1 MRYLL
6 LATLGTA
13 LFFGVYWL
21 LMRREKRFDMVRC
34 YLLGTLVLALVLPL
48 VHITLPI
55 TPAFSYLGATP
66 APQSLSTIPNN
77 ATLTA
82 PNPQGNVNRPPLRH
96 DNGGLQ
102 TIRLQQHD
110 DSTVPA
116 GRTTV
121 QSLLLIVYLTGAA
134 VAVILL
140 ASKLLRLR
148 RRLRPLP
155 YTVEDG
161 IRLSLLDD
169 DTPAFSFGNHIVV
182 GCRGFSP
189 AEIRQLIG
197 HEKVHIRQRHTLDLL
212 LCELAKTL
220 LWFNPMVYLYQRELK
235 RIHEFIA
242 DNQML
247 SADDGA
253 DYAALF
259 YHQVSGKPYCPIA
272 NTFDYGMIHQRI
284 AMMARHRTRCG
295 WLKPLAA
302 LPLVAVLLLAGC
314 QQKGALDGLY
324 TVSDMALMSDNPN
337 EPTLQCSEFLS
348 LENRLFHFHPDGRVD
363 ILNQQEDSAT
373 IHCTYK
379 LDDNGLHIFT
389 DSGKQW
395 LDMQVE
401 TVHCDAD
408 SIVLRFV
415 DPTPMAGMGKMLSN
429 LPTYRYRIDTVDV
442 STSTTTVDGQ
452 IIEVFQ
458 GTQTDTVFAHVTVP
472 CQYSDTCNWN
482 LGNRLLGAAT
492 NEVTTFVHQYKT
504 QSGDMVEEFGTTW
517 EFRDNALLP
526 DAQSRYDTV
535 SHFNPSLPND
545 RFILSVTLK
554 KK

>member
-6 LATLGTA
+6 LSTLGTA

-140 ASKLLRLR
+140 AAKLLRLR
-148 RRLRPLP
+148 LRLRPLP

-259 YHQVSGKPYCPIA
+259 YLHGHSRIIMVPY
-272 NTFDYGMIHQRI
+272 
-284 AMMARHRTRCG
+284 
-295 WLKPLAA
+295 
-302 LPLVAVLLLAGC
+302 
-314 QQKGALDGLY
+314 
-324 TVSDMALMSDNPN
+324 
-337 EPTLQCSEFLS
+337 
-348 LENRLFHFHPDGRVD
+348 
-363 ILNQQEDSAT
+363 
-373 IHCTYK
+373 
-379 LDDNGLHIFT
+379 
-389 DSGKQW
+389 
-395 LDMQVE
+395 
-401 TVHCDAD
+401 
-408 SIVLRFV
+408 
-415 DPTPMAGMGKMLSN
+415 
-429 LPTYRYRIDTVDV
+429 
-442 STSTTTVDGQ
+442 
-452 IIEVFQ
+452 
-458 GTQTDTVFAHVTVP
+458 
-472 CQYSDTCNWN
+472 
-482 LGNRLLGAAT
+482 
-492 NEVTTFVHQYKT
+492 
-504 QSGDMVEEFGTTW
+504 
-517 EFRDNALLP
+517 
-526 DAQSRYDTV
+526 AQ
-535 SHFNPSLPND
+535 
-545 RFILSVTLK
+545 
-554 KK
+554 